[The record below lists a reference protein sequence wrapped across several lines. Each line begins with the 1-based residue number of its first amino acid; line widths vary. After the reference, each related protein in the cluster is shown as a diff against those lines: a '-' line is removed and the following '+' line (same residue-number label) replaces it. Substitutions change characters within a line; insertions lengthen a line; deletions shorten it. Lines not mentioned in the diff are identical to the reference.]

1 MHVPYVFITAAHIHV
16 HVGVIFCDSHFAV
29 FNFSSAADK
38 QERGKGEEWL
48 KCVAVAKIVASRPSK
63 LQSVSDYYRM
73 ISPQV
78 SLVSTVCDN

>member
-1 MHVPYVFITAAHIHV
+1 MYMLVLF
-16 HVGVIFCDSHFAV
+16 FCDSHFAV
-29 FNFSSAADK
+29 FNFPSAVDK

-63 LQSVSDYYRM
+63 SQSVSDYYRK

-78 SLVSTVCDN
+78 SLVSTVYDN

>member
-1 MHVPYVFITAAHIHV
+1 MLVFF
-16 HVGVIFCDSHFAV
+16 FCDSHFAV
-29 FNFSSAADK
+29 FNFSSTVDK